1 MSYARNRPEQLF
13 LGFAAIYLILATV
26 ETAALGAPGLAN
38 ALTFSGKLTGASL
51 VLVSAVALAGAVAA
65 GYLLTTRRNPRPH
78 QATVRRQRGL
88 LLICLASIT
97 VLVAN
102 LMILVAQFAV
112 GDPTPALAVW
122 MAFIVASAAVIAV
135 AVARLDTRIPLP
147 RKVAVGAL
155 VTGVLAVANFT
166 YSQLYLPS
174 KQEASIIATPV
185 FGTPTKD
192 ADQGGVT
199 VPFSVD
205 FTIKGQGV
213 MVLAATYD
221 VSARVASLAREP
233 RSEEQLAKDVQ
244 QGNEPSATTNV
255 TGMEPVQAGW
265 LIEPGSPYQAG
276 EELKIDRF
284 IRLPNPLRYDSVE
297 LDLYVAFVRS
307 DRATLLSNPD
317 SCSDDLSHC
326 RWDLRQANALYQRIR
341 QPVTIELTR
350 DYQPHQ
356 GQFDWTEV
364 TYTPGRD
371 ADNRYG
377 VHLKVEHTRLA
388 LTNLG

>member
-1 MSYARNRPEQLF
+1 M
-13 LGFAAIYLILATV
+13 
-26 ETAALGAPGLAN
+26 
-38 ALTFSGKLTGASL
+38 
-51 VLVSAVALAGAVAA
+51 LVSAVALAGAVAA
-65 GYLLTTRRNPRPH
+65 GYLLTARRNPRPH

-88 LLICLASIT
+88 LLVCLASIT

-174 KQEASIIATPV
+174 KQEASIVATPA

-205 FTIKGQGV
+205 FTVKGQGV
-213 MVLAATYD
+213 IVLAATYD
-221 VSARVASLAREP
+221 VSARLASLAGKP
-233 RSEEQLAKDVQ
+233 RSQEQLTQDVQ
-244 QGNEPSATTNV
+244 QGLEPSATTNV
-255 TGMEPVQAGW
+255 AGMEPVEAGW
-265 LIEPGSPYQAG
+265 LISPGSGYKAG

-284 IRLPNPLRYDSVE
+284 IRLPSPLRYDSVE
-297 LDLYVAFVRS
+297 LDLYVDFVRA
-307 DRATLLSNPD
+307 DRAILPTGVN
-317 SCSDDLSHC
+317 SCSDDLSRC
-326 RWDLRQANALYQRIR
+326 TWEVQQASELYQRIR
-341 QPVTIELTR
+341 QPVTIDLTR
-350 DYQPHQ
+350 DYQPQ
-356 GQFDWTEV
+356 EGQFGWPEV
-364 TYTPGRD
+364 TYNPDRE

-377 VHLKVEHTRLA
+377 GRFAVLHTRLA